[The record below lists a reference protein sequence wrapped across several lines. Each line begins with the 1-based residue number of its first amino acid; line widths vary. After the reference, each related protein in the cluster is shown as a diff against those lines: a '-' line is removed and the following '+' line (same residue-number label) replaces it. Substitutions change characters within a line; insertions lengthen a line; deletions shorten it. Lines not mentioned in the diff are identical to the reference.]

1 MNQRFKSETIRAWS
15 KSKTELERGFNCY
28 IYPERSEESQ
38 GLGARTTRVP
48 CHPEFISGSCQLGIK
63 LQAGKMLN
71 QVQHDQELHPLP
83 MEEGMYGHPEQ
94 SEELQGLGVRAT
106 RVHCR
111 PEFSSGPY
119 RCGVKLQACKVLK
132 RVQHDNYTC
141 QPKYLPLLKPVQHDS
156 FFPLLAGEGKGEV
169 SS

>member
-1 MNQRFKSETIRAWS
+1 MSIVSANKKLSPHPNLLPIGEGIYGHSEA
-15 KSKTELERGFNCY
+15 LA
-28 IYPERSEESQ
+28 EESQ
-38 GLGARTTRVP
+38 GLGVRATRVP
-48 CHPEFISGSCQLGIK
+48 RRPEFISGSCQLGIK

-111 PEFSSGPY
+111 PEFNSGPY
-119 RCGVKLQACKVLK
+119 RLGVGLQACKVLK

-141 QPKYLPLLKPVQHDS
+141 QPKYLPLLKPVQYDS